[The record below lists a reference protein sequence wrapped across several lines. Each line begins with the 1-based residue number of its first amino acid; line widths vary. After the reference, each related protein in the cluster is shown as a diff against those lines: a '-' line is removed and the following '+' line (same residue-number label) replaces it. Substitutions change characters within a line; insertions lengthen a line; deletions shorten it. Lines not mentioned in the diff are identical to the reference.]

1 MNKSA
6 IISQEKMYRYEL
18 SRQWDSEKP
27 YVMFVMLNPS
37 TADGLK
43 DDPTIRRCI
52 NFAKSW
58 DYGGIWVGNLYAYR
72 ATNPKELKNVANSYG
87 PDNDMHLISMANQS
101 AIVICAWGHNEGTP
115 SSILRIFSKSRLY
128 YIDKSVNGTPK
139 HPLYL
144 KGDLKPQ
151 RL

>member
-6 IISQEKMYRYEL
+6 IISQDKMYRYEL
-18 SRQWDSEKP
+18 SRQWDSMKSC
-27 YVMFVMLNPS
+27 VMFIMLNPS
-37 TADGLK
+37 TADGIK

-58 DYGGIWVGNLYAYR
+58 DYGGIYVGNLYAYR
-72 ATNPKELKNVANSYG
+72 ATNPKELRNKSNPWGTENNV
-87 PDNDMHLISMANQS
+87 HLISMANRS
-101 AIVICAWGHNEGTP
+101 AIVVCAWGNNKGVP
-115 SSILRIFSKSRLY
+115 ANILKILSKSRLY
-128 YIDKSVNGTPK
+128 YIEKSINGTPK

-144 KGDLKPQ
+144 KGNLTPQ